1 MKKVAIVTGAS
12 RGIGA
17 ATAKLLAKNGYA
29 VCVNYQNSEKKAQ
42 EVVTEIKENGGE
54 AIAIKADM
62 SIEADIVSLFHTVEK
77 TLGPVTALVN
87 NAGINGG
94 ICKVEDLHSD
104 CLESVF
110 KTNVFGVFYACRE
123 ALKHMKKLGKGG
135 SIVNVSSEAA
145 RFGGNHM
152 AHYAASKAALNTFT
166 IAFAREAGLLGV
178 KVNTVSPGIIDTDM
192 YADTPN
198 EKIELLKKSIPFGR
212 MGNPIEVAESILWL
226 LSDKASY
233 LNGTIIPITGGR

>member
-17 ATAKLLAKNGYA
+17 ATAKLLAENGYA
-29 VCVNYQNSEKKAQ
+29 VCVNYQNSEQ
-42 EVVTEIKENGGE
+42 EANNIVNAIKQANGE
-54 AIAIKADM
+54 AIAVKAN
-62 SIEADIVSLFHTVEK
+62 IANEADIIHLFNQVDQI
-77 TLGPVTALVN
+77 LGPVTALVN

-94 ICKVEDLHSD
+94 ICKVEDLKSD

-110 KTNVFGVFYACRE
+110 KTNVFGIFYACRE
-123 ALKHMKKLGKGG
+123 ALKRMKTQGCG

-145 RFGGNHM
+145 RFGGNNM

-166 IAFAREAGLLGV
+166 IAFAREAGLQGI

-192 YADTPN
+192 YADAPS
-198 EKIELLKKSIPFGR
+198 EKIEMLKKSIPFGR
-212 MGNPIEVAESILWL
+212 MGNPREVAESILWL

>member
-1 MKKVAIVTGAS
+1 MKKVAIVTGGS

-17 ATAKLLAKNGYA
+17 ATAKLLAENGYA
-29 VCVNYQNSEKKAQ
+29 VCVNYQNSESEANA
-42 EVVTEIKENGGE
+42 VVDEIKQANGV
-54 AIAIKADM
+54 ALAVKADM
-62 SIEADIVSLFHTVEK
+62 SNESDIINLFNTVDK
-77 TLGPVTALVN
+77 TLGPITALVN

-94 ICKVEDLHSD
+94 ICRVEDLKSD

-110 KTNVFGVFYACRE
+110 KTNVFGIFYACRE
-123 ALKHMKKLGKGG
+123 ALKRMKLQGSG

-145 RFGGNHM
+145 RFGGNNM
-152 AHYAASKAALNTFT
+152 AHYAASKAAINTFT
-166 IAFAREAGLLGV
+166 IAFAREAGLKGI

-192 YADTPN
+192 YADAPS
-198 EKIELLKKSIPFGR
+198 EKIEMLKKSIPFGR
-212 MGNPIEVAESILWL
+212 MGDPKEVAESILWL

>member
-1 MKKVAIVTGAS
+1 MNKVAIVTGGS

-17 ATAKLLAKNGYA
+17 ATAKLLAENGYA
-29 VCVNYQNSEKKAQ
+29 VCVNYQNSESEANT
-42 EVVTEIKENGGE
+42 VVDAIKQANGQ
-54 AIAIKADM
+54 AIAVKADM
-62 SIEADIVSLFHTVEK
+62 SVEADIVNLFNTVDQS
-77 TLGPVTALVN
+77 LGPVTALVN

-94 ICKVEDLHSD
+94 ICKVEDLKSD

-110 KTNVFGVFYACRE
+110 KTNVFGIFYACRE
-123 ALKHMKKLGKGG
+123 ALKRMKIQGCG

-145 RFGGNHM
+145 RFGGNNM
-152 AHYAASKAALNTFT
+152 AHYAASKAAINTFT
-166 IAFAREAGLLGV
+166 IAFAREAGLQGI

-192 YADTPN
+192 YADAPS
-198 EKIELLKKSIPFGR
+198 EKIEMLKKSIPFGR
-212 MGNPIEVAESILWL
+212 MGNPKEVAESILWL